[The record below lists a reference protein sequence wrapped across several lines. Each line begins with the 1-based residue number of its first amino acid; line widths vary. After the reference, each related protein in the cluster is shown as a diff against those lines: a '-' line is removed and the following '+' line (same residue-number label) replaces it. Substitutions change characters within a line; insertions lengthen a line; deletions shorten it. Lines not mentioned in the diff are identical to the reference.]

1 MPELM
6 SDPNLPTPDLNR
18 SRPELFNSLL
28 LCICLTIAIFLR
40 WPMVAGAAKHLDSD
54 LAVDGLTLRQLVE
67 EGQWRWHYPGTPHIG
82 TAPMIL
88 SLPAVALMGDGPK
101 SLVFAGLAANLLLII
116 ATYLIALK
124 FNGRWPAF
132 FAGIAMAAGGLGQV
146 WLSARVTGGHLLAA
160 AWMAWAWYFWTIA
173 INSVSIRPWLLF
185 GLFCGLGLWVDSIFL
200 LGLAGLFAASL
211 AESWKNRRSITLKT
225 RLLQAFSFSAMLP
238 AGMLLTSLG
247 DGENSYG
254 SQFELSRDANSIIE
268 HTRILVMDC
277 LPRLFFGRSAQGL
290 DQINW
295 PDQPFK
301 NENHLTFILIAFAL
315 SIAAIILK
323 IRSRSNQRVLNNS
336 LKHSLW
342 LGFAT
347 LLILNLIAFVL
358 NKNIFNSD
366 NYRYL
371 VLLLPIFGVSVAS
384 IAADGRFQLTRRLI
398 LVVFSVLLG
407 NDVYNWQIHASLRES
422 QSDALQQEQKK
433 KDRIQ
438 TSRAMPLE
446 DIFVTP
452 GNGLPPIVNGTF
464 EADYWVV
471 YKSIYLFR
479 LPLNSGRPFGFYPD
493 RFISISPKNPSYLV
507 ISDNDISRQM
517 LASVRN
523 DNFIERFESPNY
535 IVLKRDPKQ
544 IKAR

>member
-1 MPELM
+1 
-6 SDPNLPTPDLNR
+6 
-18 SRPELFNSLL
+18 
-28 LCICLTIAIFLR
+28 
-40 WPMVAGAAKHLDSD
+40 
-54 LAVDGLTLRQLVE
+54 
-67 EGQWRWHYPGTPHIG
+67 
-82 TAPMIL
+82 
-88 SLPAVALMGDGPK
+88 
-101 SLVFAGLAANLLLII
+101 
-116 ATYLIALK
+116 
-124 FNGRWPAF
+124 
-132 FAGIAMAAGGLGQV
+132 
-146 WLSARVTGGHLLAA
+146 
-160 AWMAWAWYFWTIA
+160 
-173 INSVSIRPWLLF
+173 
-185 GLFCGLGLWVDSIFL
+185 
-200 LGLAGLFAASL
+200 
-211 AESWKNRRSITLKT
+211 
-225 RLLQAFSFSAMLP
+225 MLP

-254 SQFELSRDANSIIE
+254 SQFELSRNANSIIE

-323 IRSRSNQRVLNNS
+323 IRSRSNQRVQNNS

-371 VLLLPIFGVSVAS
+371 VLLLPIFGIFVAS
-384 IAADGRFQLTRRLI
+384 VAADGRFQLTRRLI
-398 LVVFSVLLG
+398 LIVFSVLLG

-422 QSDALQQEQKK
+422 QSDAIQQEQKK

-493 RFISISPKNPSYLV
+493 RFKSISPKNPSYLV